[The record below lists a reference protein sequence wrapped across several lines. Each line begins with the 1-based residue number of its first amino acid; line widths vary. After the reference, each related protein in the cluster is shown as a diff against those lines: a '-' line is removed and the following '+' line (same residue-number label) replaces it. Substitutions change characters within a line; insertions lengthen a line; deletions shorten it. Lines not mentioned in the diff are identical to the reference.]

1 MKSNN
6 RHSLFLMDCW
16 NAAFYQQLVKPEPTL
31 DDKEAPN
38 DELKVSKIGHFAW
51 ENGRDFS
58 MISTTA
64 EIESDL
70 GDSEKRERRSRA
82 NGGIVKSLFKDILS
96 SSDPHLLIPPFKF
109 GEPGLI
115 ETEKQPFRVFVHPQ
129 VPLTCDVHAHLSD
142 AEVIGFLAGRWDALS
157 RILYIQAAIPCS
169 STTRDEDDG
178 AIDVELDPEA
188 EFLAREI
195 ITSLN
200 LQVVGWYHSHP
211 KFRADPSLIDCQNQQ
226 QYQNFM
232 KDEISGLE
240 PFVGLIISTYDKQL
254 TDGKSFHRWF
264 AVREYS
270 DEKNITVSMPIE
282 IDVEILQYTINEEEF
297 RKDEGTVIREGNIMQ
312 LRCSNEELTE
322 PNTTFLD
329 QANTVKIEKIEGSE
343 IQEQKS
349 EEERTKTNQ
358 IEEVMTEKSVNVV
371 EEDPEGNNEE
381 QESLPLPL
389 SFTNLPNP
397 LDQRYFFEDG
407 TNPFSPVASE
417 GSSNKITSAVETS
430 FEVVEDSTKATD
442 IGETPEASN
451 LVKDGSFIEPD
462 ITATSVDQKE
472 ELPFEDASGV
482 RRSRRQPKP
491 NGFYKER
498 EETEFREKL
507 KTPKVKV
514 KTPQP
519 EKKGGRKRKLENDD
533 SCEQVKEETEP
544 DPKLKKKAKTVSLSL
559 ALPSASSSAIPTR
572 KGKRKSSLP
581 HPTRTILDSF
591 VLTVQ
596 DPKLLSSALAR
607 KIVISTPVYLRF
619 VAISL
624 LSVGFHFSR
633 FYRRTELLQS
643 WKSQI
648 KLDKLAISANRWA
661 EYFLVE
667 RLDETQGKQIN
678 PQIVELLKNL
688 FVFLKSCWEEYSA
701 KSGKVKLIR

>member
-1 MKSNN
+1 MVC
-6 RHSLFLMDCW
+6 RSLFLMDCW
-16 NAAFYQQLVKPEPTL
+16 NAAFYQQLIKPEPTSQL

-51 ENGRDFS
+51 EDGTGFS
-58 MISTTA
+58 MISTTV
-64 EIESDL
+64 EITSDL

-82 NGGIVKSLFKDILS
+82 NGGIVKTLFKDILS
-96 SSDPHLLIPPFKF
+96 SLDPHLLIPPFKF

-115 ETEKQPFRVFVHPQ
+115 ETEKQPFRVFIHPQ

-142 AEVIGFLAGRWDALS
+142 AEVIGFLAGRWDAPS

-169 STTRDEDDG
+169 STTRDDDDG

-188 EFLAREI
+188 EFLAREV

-297 RKDEGTVIREGNIMQ
+297 RKDKGTVIREGNIMQ
-312 LRCSNEELTE
+312 LRCSNKELME
-322 PNTTFLD
+322 ANTTSPVD
-329 QANTVKIEKIEGSE
+329 QPNTVKIEESE

-349 EEERTKTNQ
+349 EEERTTTNQ
-358 IEEVMTEKSVNVV
+358 IEEVIDEKSKNVG
-371 EEDPEGNNEE
+371 EEDPAGNLEDRGP
-381 QESLPLPL
+381 LPLPL
-389 SFTNLPNP
+389 SFTNLPKP
-397 LDQRYFFEDG
+397 VDQRYFFEDG
-407 TNPFSPVASE
+407 TDPFSPVASE
-417 GSSNKITSAVETS
+417 ASSNKITSAIETS
-430 FEVVEDSTKATD
+430 FEVEDSKKAGD

-451 LVKDGSFIEPD
+451 LVKDGSFLELD
-462 ITATSVDQKE
+462 ITVTSVDQKE
-472 ELPFEDASGV
+472 ELPFQDASGV

-519 EKKGGRKRKLENDD
+519 EKGKGGRKRKLENDD
-533 SCEQVKEETEP
+533 SCEQVKEESGSDT
-544 DPKLKKKAKTVSLSL
+544 KLKKKAKTVSLF
-559 ALPSASSSAIPTR
+559 AIPSSSSSAIPTR
-572 KGKRKSSLP
+572 RGKRKSSLP
-581 HPTRTILDSF
+581 YPTRTILDSF

-607 KIVISTPVYLRF
+607 KIVIATPVYLRF

-633 FYRRTELLQS
+633 FYRRTELLQA

-648 KLDKLAISANRWA
+648 KLDKLAISASRWT

-667 RLDETQGKQIN
+667 RLDEIQGKQVN
-678 PQIVELLKNL
+678 PQIIELLNNL
-688 FVFLKSCWEEYSA
+688 FAFLKSCWEEYSA